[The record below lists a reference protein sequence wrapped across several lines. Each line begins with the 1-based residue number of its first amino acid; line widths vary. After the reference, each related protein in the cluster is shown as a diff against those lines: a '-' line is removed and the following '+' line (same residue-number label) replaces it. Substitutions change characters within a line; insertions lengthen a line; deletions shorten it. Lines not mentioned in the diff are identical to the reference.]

1 MWREILQAQ
10 CQSRGLAAVA
20 AQLGYSKATLSLVC
34 AGKYGASTSK
44 IEEAV
49 LEHFG
54 VLFCPF
60 EGRAFTLPECASWC
74 GRDVPTSSSWA
85 LQHWCACQAC
95 PHNVFIK
102 DPS

>member
-10 CQSRGLAAVA
+10 CQARGLAAVA
-20 AQLGYSKATLSLVC
+20 TQLGYSKATLSLVC
-34 AGKYGASTSK
+34 SGKYGAHTDK

-54 VLFCPF
+54 VVACPF
-60 EGRAFTLPECASWC
+60 EGQVLSVQVCRSWSQ
-74 GRDVPTSSSWA
+74 RDVPTSSSWA

-95 PHNVFIK
+95 PLNAFTK
-102 DPS
+102 EPS